1 MEFTQPPLL
10 DDLLLGQ
17 MRTDVTY
24 ERSPQAALNDP
35 FRQCE
40 KCGELVE
47 FTDYQVHVE
56 RHTLAMKQCCGLT
69 FRDAAAMQ
77 CCGSLYN

>member
-10 DDLLLGQ
+10 DEILLGQ
-17 MRTDVTY
+17 LPPSPNSVQTSLMNG
-24 ERSPQAALNDP
+24 PQAALNDP

-69 FRDAAAMQ
+69 FRD
-77 CCGSLYN
+77 LYKAIL